1 MGIVGLWENQQ
12 MCRPG
17 SPHKRDNEKYERGD
31 FMAAKKITG
40 ENGGFG
46 SKIGFV
52 LAAAGSAVGL
62 GNIWRFPY
70 LAAKYGGGLFLIVY
84 IILAVTFGFTLMI
97 TEIAIG
103 RRTGKSVIG
112 AYKAIN
118 KRFAFLGW
126 LAALVPV
133 IITPYYCV
141 IGGWVLKYLVTF
153 AGGMGAEAAGD
164 GSFFSEFIG
173 AAGRPTVYFFVFL
186 LLTALV
192 VMLGVEKGIERISK
206 FMMPVL
212 VVLTIGI
219 AIYTMTLDGAGAGL
233 KYYLLPNFDG
243 FTFEKLLKTIA
254 AAMGQLFYSMSL
266 AMGIMVTY
274 GSYMRKQDSLEKS
287 VRQIE
292 IFDTGIALLAGL
304 IIVPAVFVF
313 SGGDAGAL
321 NAGPGLMFIT
331 LPNVFE
337 SMFGGQIL
345 GTVFFVLVALAAM
358 TSSISLMETVVS
370 IIMEKFKLR
379 RIPAC
384 LITIGICAVLGMLS
398 VLGYSAWDTITVF
411 GMQFLDF
418 FDFISNNIMMPI
430 VALMTCILIGWV
442 AKPTFIEEEVLVS
455 EKKFSG
461 KKLVNVMLKFVCIVC
476 LVIILIT
483 PFVTTL

>member
-1 MGIVGLWENQQ
+1 METNT
-12 MCRPG
+12 PAA
-17 SPHKRDNEKYERGD
+17 EKS
-31 FMAAKKITG
+31 
-40 ENGGFG
+40 GFG
-46 SKIGFV
+46 SRIGFI

-70 LAAKYGGGLFLIVY
+70 LAAKYGGGIFLLIY
-84 IILAVTFGFTLMI
+84 LILAVTFGFSLMI

-112 AYKAIN
+112 AYESIN
-118 KRFAFLGW
+118 KRFSPLCW
-126 LAALVPV
+126 LAAFVPV

-153 AGGMGAEAAGD
+153 ASGAGTTAGGD
-164 GSFFSEFIG
+164 GTFFSGFIG
-173 AAGRPTVYFFVFL
+173 AAGEPAMYFLIFL
-186 LLTALV
+186 LATAAV

-212 VVLTIGI
+212 VLLTIGI
-219 AIYTMTLDGAGAGL
+219 AVYTLTLDGAAAGL
-233 KYYLLPNFDG
+233 KYYLLPNLKG
-243 FTFEKLLKTIA
+243 FTFPMLLKTVA

-274 GSYMRKQDSLEKS
+274 GSYMRKEDSLEQS

-292 IFDTGIALLAGL
+292 IFDTGIAILAGL

-313 SGGDAGAL
+313 SGGDASAL
-321 NAGPGLMFIT
+321 NAGPSLMFIT
-331 LPNVFE
+331 LPNVFG
-337 SMFGGQIL
+337 SMTGGQIV

-370 IIMEKFKLR
+370 IIMEKFRMK

-384 LITIGICAVLGMLS
+384 LITVLVCLLLGMLS
-398 VLGYSAWDTITVF
+398 VLGYSAWSNVKLI

-418 FDFISNNIMMPI
+418 FDFISNNIMMPV
-430 VALMTCILIGWV
+430 VALLTCILIGWV
-442 AKPTFIEEEVLVS
+442 VKPKYVEDEVLES
-455 EKKFSG
+455 QKNFRARMLLS
-461 KKLVNVMLKFVCIVC
+461 VMLRFVCPVC
-476 LVIILIT
+476 MVIILLT
-483 PFVTTL
+483 PFVTDI